1 MQKNALTNVLWRSL
15 GGVLGVSVLIGA
27 AFALDRFV
35 SYAGITL
42 G

>member
-15 GGVLGVSVLIGA
+15 GGVLGVAMLIGV

-35 SYAGITL
+35 GHAGIAL
-42 G
+42 S

>member
-1 MQKNALTNVLWRSL
+1 MQRNALTTMLWRSL
-15 GGVLGVSVLIGA
+15 GGVFGVAVLIGV